1 VELKATDLTVADGIA
16 TIWLNR
22 PQRMNAWTG
31 RMHTEYRWCLE
42 QADSDASVRAIVVTG
57 KGRGFCVGGD
67 AQALEGHARRG
78 GYDPGTPERLAM
90 PGYGRAAEFDASFAY
105 HFGLSKLIVAA
116 INGPAAGV
124 GLALACFADLRF
136 AAAGAKLTTAHGK
149 LNLPAEYG
157 LSWLLPRMVGLTRA
171 NELLLSSRVFSAE
184 EARTM
189 GIVNEVHAGAEL
201 LAATYEYV
209 SELIATVSPESLAQT
224 RWQIYGDL
232 HRSAAESVRASEGL
246 IDEMMRQPDYR
257 EGVAAFVEKRPPVWG
272 ANAQPPASGADDD

>member
-1 VELKATDLTVADGIA
+1 MQLKATELTVEDGIA

-31 RMHTEYRWCLE
+31 RMHSEYRWCLL
-42 QADSDASVRAIVVTG
+42 QADGNAAVRAIVVTG

-67 AQALEGHARRG
+67 AEALAGHVARG
-78 GYDPGTPERLAM
+78 GYDPGTAADLAT

-105 HFGLSKLIVAA
+105 HFGLRKPVIAA
-116 INGPAAGV
+116 MNGPAAGV

-136 AAAGAKLTTAHGK
+136 AASGAKFTTAHGK

-184 EARTM
+184 EAKAL
-189 GIVNEVHAGAEL
+189 GIVNEVYPADEL
-201 LAATYEYV
+201 LASTYDYARR
-209 SELIATVSPESLAQT
+209 LIATVAPESLAQT

-232 HRSAAESVRASEGL
+232 HRSVADSVRASEGL
-246 IDEMMRQPDYR
+246 LEEMMRQPDYR
-257 EGVAAFVEKRPPVWG
+257 EGVAAFLEKRPPVWNTPG
-272 ANAQPPASGADDD
+272 RREGESGD